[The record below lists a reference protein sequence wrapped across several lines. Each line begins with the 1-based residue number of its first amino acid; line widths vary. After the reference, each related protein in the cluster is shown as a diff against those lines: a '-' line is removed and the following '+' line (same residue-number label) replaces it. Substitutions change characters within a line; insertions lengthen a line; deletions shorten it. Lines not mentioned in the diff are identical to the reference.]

1 MDNKVFPTSQ
11 ILFNSNNYDKA
22 SGSFIYNFNS
32 DQYLNNH
39 VIGMQQCIIYN
50 QFYNISSALGNNKVR
65 VDFPSGASAYHT
77 TTYTIPD
84 GYYDS
89 AETFSTWLQSQML
102 ASSYVSFPNSSQTTY
117 YLEMGTSKTEYAFTL
132 TLYPVS
138 TSTVPPKYPQN
149 PDTPSIP
156 PADKSWSQ
164 LTGSAR
170 TPRIFFGNV
179 GKVFGFST
187 TEVYGTNKS
196 AKDITNSPI
205 APQIRDATTI
215 IFSCNLVNNG
225 GISFPTDF
233 LYSQRIGNA
242 FGSAIQSSPQEVLYS
257 KVSPANYK
265 QIIIKLYDQNL
276 KPLPIIDSN
285 VMFLLL
291 LRQNK

>member
-22 SGSFIYNFNS
+22 SNSFIYTFNS

-50 QFYNISSALGNNKVR
+50 QFYNISSALGNNKVTI
-65 VDFPSGASAYHT
+65 DFPSGASAYHT

-89 AETFSTWLQSQML
+89 ADTFSTWLQSQML
-102 ASSYVSFPNSSQTTY
+102 ASKYVTTPSANQTTY

-132 TLYPVS
+132 TLYPVPIN
-138 TSTVPPKYPQN
+138 TAPP
-149 PDTPSIP
+149 SG
-156 PADKSWSQ
+156 AGWSQ

-170 TPRIFFGNV
+170 CPRITFGNL

-187 TEVYGTNKS
+187 TQVYGTGLSIKT
-196 AKDITNSPI
+196 ITNSPVS
-205 APQIRDATTI
+205 PQIRDATTL
-215 IFSCNLVNNG
+215 IFTCNLVNNG
-225 GISFPTDF
+225 GISFPSDF

-257 KVSPANYK
+257 KISPANYR
-265 QIIIKLYDQNL
+265 QIVIKIYDQNM
-276 KPLPIIDSN
+276 KPISIIDPN

>member
-22 SGSFIYNFNS
+22 SNSFIYNFNS

-39 VIGMQQCIIYN
+39 IIGMQQCIIYN
-50 QFYNISSALGNNKVR
+50 QFYNISAALGNNKVR
-65 VDFPSGASAYHT
+65 VDFPSGASAYNST
-77 TTYTIPD
+77 EYTIPD

-102 ASSYVSFPNSSQTTY
+102 ASKYVTTPSANQTTY

-132 TLYPVS
+132 TLYPVPIN
-138 TSTVPPKYPQN
+138 TAPP
-149 PDTPSIP
+149 SG
-156 PADKSWSQ
+156 AGWSQ

-170 TPRIFFGNV
+170 CPRITFGNV

-187 TEVYGTNKS
+187 TQVYGTGLSIKT
-196 AKDITNSPI
+196 ITNSPV
-205 APQIRDATTI
+205 APQIRDATTL
-215 IFSCNLVNNG
+215 IFTCNLVNNG
-225 GISFPTDF
+225 GISFPSDF

-257 KVSPANYK
+257 KISPANYR
-265 QIIIKLYDQNL
+265 QIVIKIYDQNM
-276 KPLPIIDSN
+276 KSISIIDPN

>member
-22 SGSFIYNFNS
+22 SNSFIYNFNS

-50 QFYNISSALGNNKVR
+50 QFYNISSALGNNKVTI
-65 VDFPSGASAYHT
+65 DFPSGASAYHT

-89 AETFSTWLQSQML
+89 ADTFSTWLQSQML
-102 ASSYVSFPNSSQTTY
+102 ASKYVTTPSANQTTY

-132 TLYPVS
+132 TLYPVPIN
-138 TSTVPPKYPQN
+138 TA
-149 PDTPSIP
+149 P
-156 PADKSWSQ
+156 PAGAGWSQ

-170 TPRIFFGNV
+170 CPRITFGNV

-187 TEVYGTNKS
+187 TQVYGTGLSIKT
-196 AKDITNSPI
+196 ITNSPV
-205 APQIRDATTI
+205 APQIRDATTL
-215 IFSCNLVNNG
+215 IFTCNLVNNG
-225 GISFPTDF
+225 GISFPSDF

-257 KVSPANYK
+257 KISPANYR
-265 QIIIKLYDQNL
+265 QIVIKIYDQNM
-276 KPLPIIDSN
+276 KPISIIDPN

>member
-1 MDNKVFPTSQ
+1 
-11 ILFNSNNYDKA
+11 
-22 SGSFIYNFNS
+22 
-32 DQYLNNH
+32 
-39 VIGMQQCIIYN
+39 MQQCIIYN
-50 QFYNISSALGNNKVR
+50 QFYNISAALGNNKVR
-65 VDFPSGASAYHT
+65 VDFPSGASAYHST
-77 TTYTIPD
+77 EYTIPD

-89 AETFSTWLQSQML
+89 ADTFSTWLQSQML
-102 ASSYVSFPNSSQTTY
+102 ASKYVTTPSANQTTY
-117 YLEMGTSKTEYAFTL
+117 YLEMGISKTEYAFTL
-132 TLYPVS
+132 TLYPVPIN
-138 TSTVPPKYPQN
+138 TAPP
-149 PDTPSIP
+149 SG
-156 PADKSWSQ
+156 AGWSQ

-170 TPRIFFGNV
+170 CPRITFGNL

-187 TEVYGTNKS
+187 TQVYGTGLNSKT
-196 AKDITNSPI
+196 ITNSPV